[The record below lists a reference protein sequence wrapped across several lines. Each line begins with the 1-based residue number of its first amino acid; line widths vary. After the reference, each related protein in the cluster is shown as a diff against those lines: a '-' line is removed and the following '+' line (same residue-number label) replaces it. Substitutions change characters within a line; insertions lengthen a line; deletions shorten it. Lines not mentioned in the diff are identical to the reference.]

1 MSLGEILVRRGKAT
15 REQIA
20 QALGQKDDRSD
31 GTATAQTLIEKG
43 VITARDLLDA
53 LGAEFGCEIA
63 DPVDDELLDPVLVAK
78 LPVDWARTNLL
89 LPIRWKG
96 GFGVLTSDPSNLSA
110 IDDLGLLLGRD
121 LVPVLATKEAILKA
135 IESCY
140 FRKQDSTQDLLND
153 MEDKEQRPAVKEKSR
168 DDLLR
173 VADQAPVTQLV
184 NMILLDAVK
193 AGASDVH
200 IEPFE
205 TRVRIRIRV
214 DGLLYEQA
222 EPPKHM
228 ETGTRFPSQGDGQ
241 ARHRREAL
249 AAGRHGAGEGGGTRN
264 RHPRV
269 DHPRGRR
276 RARGAPIAQ
285 PGIDD
290 PAAHRPGHGARSHR
304 NLPKRHQGA
313 ARRDPGDGTD
323 RQRQNDHAVCGAPRT
338 GHPALQRADH
348 RGPDRIP
355 APKRRADAGQ
365 AEDRPDVRA
374 GTAAYSP
381 PGPGCHSRGRDAR
394 PRNGGNCR
402 ACGPHRT
409 PGFHHASYERC
420 NQRAASAHRYGN
432 PAVLALVGHTGFAG
446 PAPRAVSLPVVQN
459 SVYGDGRR
467 HFRVRARRPAAFR
480 RPDMEGQGLSQLPRR
495 VQGPDGPFR
504 TDDHEPGTSG
514 CHPRAA

>member
-1 MSLGEILVRRGKAT
+1 MSLGEILVRRGKVT

-31 GTATAQTLIEKG
+31 GAAAAQILIEKG

-53 LGAEFGCEIA
+53 LSAEFGCEIA
-63 DPVDDELLDPVLVAK
+63 DPVEDDWLDPLLVAK

-89 LPIRWKG
+89 LPIRWKD
-96 GFGVLTSDPSNLSA
+96 GFGVLTCDPSNLSA

-153 MEDKEQRPAVKEKSR
+153 MEEKEQRPAAQEKSR

-228 ETGTRFPSQGDGQ
+228 ETGLVSRLKVMAKLD
-241 ARHRREAL
+241 
-249 AAGRHGAGEGGGTRN
+249 
-264 RHPRV
+264 
-269 DHPRGRR
+269 
-276 RARGAPIAQ
+276 IAEK
-285 PGIDD
+285 
-290 PAAHRPGHGARSHR
+290 R
-304 NLPKRHQGA
+304 LPQ
-313 ARRDPGDGTD
+313 DGT
-323 RQRQNDHAVCGAPRT
+323 A
-338 GHPALQRADH
+338 
-348 RGPDRIP
+348 
-355 APKRRADAGQ
+355 
-365 AEDRPDVRA
+365 
-374 GTAAYSP
+374 
-381 PGPGCHSRGRDAR
+381 
-394 PRNGGNCR
+394 
-402 ACGPHRT
+402 
-409 PGFHHASYERC
+409 
-420 NQRAASAHRYGN
+420 
-432 PAVLALVGHTGFAG
+432 
-446 PAPRAVSLPVVQN
+446 
-459 SVYGDGRR
+459 
-467 HFRVRARRPAAFR
+467 RVRVGEREIDIRVSTIPVA
-480 RPDMEGQGLSQLPRR
+480 EGERVVLRLLNRESTALPLTAL
-495 VQGPDGPFR
+495 GMSPGSSKSSETSSGNR
-504 TDDHEPGTSG
+504 T
-514 CHPRAA
+514 A